1 MKLRLIFKKLAKSL
15 VKLNPSKSLVCLV
28 VFIDELSTFIMYKM
42 EKEKKSK
49 LCRECSWK
57 RGSFLVKKSC
67 DGRRILDCKIY
78 FNFF

>member
-15 VKLNPSKSLVCLV
+15 VELNPSKSLVCLV

-49 LCRECSWK
+49 LCRECS
-57 RGSFLVKKSC
+57 
-67 DGRRILDCKIY
+67 
-78 FNFF
+78 